1 MALGGAGWGARTE
14 TRRPERRPPCAPSGV
29 HGSQGEG
36 QGGSSEEAVQ
46 VVSELSQAAALRPC
60 ALSLW
65 APACL
70 WAPGE
75 RLRALSGTC
84 GLPSR
89 LAPLHQLLQPM
100 ASCARVVQCAEAVP
114 TLLQAFFSA
123 VTQVSLLPGC
133 SVPAAGVTLG
143 LRRAG
148 VLEHRSHS
156 GSARGTG
163 RAA

>member
-1 MALGGAGWGARTE
+1 MRGSRGG
-14 TRRPERRPPCAPSGV
+14 
-29 HGSQGEG
+29 G
-36 QGGSSEEAVQ
+36 QGRSSEEAAQ
-46 VVSELSQAAALRPC
+46 VVSELSRAVALRPR
-60 ALSLW
+60 ALSPW
-65 APACL
+65 APACV

-75 RLRALSGTC
+75 QVRALSGTC

-89 LAPLHQLLQPM
+89 LVPLHQLLQPM

-114 TLLQAFFSA
+114 TLLQAFFTA

-133 SVPAAGVTLG
+133 SVPAAGVALG
-143 LRRAG
+143 LGRAG

-156 GSARGTG
+156 GSVRGTG